1 MQVCKV
7 EENLLQDCKFIV
19 YRSPGEKQE
28 IVRIMLETS
37 VFEKDI
43 VPRVSFVVV
52 QHISTLYQVICYSIS
67 NLICITC
74 QGRVKSIP
82 SLLKHNIF
90 GIGVARRILRLKMLW
105 ITDISMVINKI
116 YSLQQHLEDANSPA
130 WGRSP
135 SVILFACFIGVS
147 KLVPHSPN
155 QVMGNTPY
163 SLGGGRNCERIS
175 TQTM

>member
-1 MQVCKV
+1 MLQADQFHTLKLDQETASKLVHQPITRTTIALIQWNKKGMQVCKV

-82 SLLKHNIF
+82 SLLKHWHWSSQKNI
-90 GIGVARRILRLKMLW
+90 
-105 ITDISMVINKI
+105 T
-116 YSLQQHLEDANSPA
+116 LEDALDHRYID
-130 WGRSP
+130 G
-135 SVILFACFIGVS
+135 
-147 KLVPHSPN
+147 H
-155 QVMGNTPY
+155 
-163 SLGGGRNCERIS
+163 
-175 TQTM
+175 